1 VLGVDTV
8 LASGERTR
16 CGARVVKNVTGYDLA
31 KLYVGSLGTL
41 AVIEKAWLRLKPIP
55 ACVRVV
61 EVELEEVD
69 DAFGRA
75 LAASRRSSAR
85 AVGLIGEPAPDAAA
99 RPGPW
104 RLVAE
109 FAGEQPTVRADAE
122 WLAQGRGQGSASA
135 GNIDELR
142 ERQGT
147 RSSEGLHARIHL
159 LPAALASVAQRLRA
173 RRAHLVVYPEPAVI
187 HAHFEPDEGS
197 LGSAWADGVLGLLE
211 EIGGQGPAEVVIEAM
226 PADARPGR
234 DVFAGASGLD
244 LMRAIKRRFDPE
256 GILNPGRFAGWI

>member
-1 VLGVDTV
+1 MSVIRPWISDG
-8 LASGERTR
+8 LARIR
-16 CGARVVKNVTGYDLA
+16 WWKP
-31 KLYVGSLGTL
+31 SLGMCI
-41 AVIEKAWLRLKPIP
+41 A
-55 ACVRVV
+55 
-61 EVELEEVD
+61 
-69 DAFGRA
+69 
-75 LAASRRSSAR
+75 
-85 AVGLIGEPAPDAAA
+85 
-99 RPGPW
+99 
-104 RLVAE
+104 
-109 FAGEQPTVRADAE
+109 
-122 WLAQGRGQGSASA
+122 
-135 GNIDELR
+135 
-142 ERQGT
+142 
-147 RSSEGLHARIHL
+147 
-159 LPAALASVAQRLRA
+159 AQRLRA